1 VIRVTSGTGVSLVR
15 SLAISLSRSRS
26 LALSLSVSFPN
37 PRMTHGCYVRGMCA
51 HRRLRPACVRS
62 ILSLNAYTHMS
73 TLAPQINQLG
83 KYTDENPVIFSMM
96 YIFIVNYLHAH
107 SIPTWMRPYACLSNG
122 EQARSRL
129 ARQIKDNAVIDD
141 FTSVVNRHVAWAM
154 SNTLHLYTTTTA
166 STHRTTDTDTCC
178 TRTGL
183 TPTVVNRHAAWAM
196 SSSISRFIR
205 RRNFQRCYANL
216 NPKL

>member
-1 VIRVTSGTGVSLVR
+1 
-15 SLAISLSRSRS
+15 
-26 LALSLSVSFPN
+26 
-37 PRMTHGCYVRGMCA
+37 
-51 HRRLRPACVRS
+51 
-62 ILSLNAYTHMS
+62 
-73 TLAPQINQLG
+73 
-83 KYTDENPVIFSMM
+83 
-96 YIFIVNYLHAH
+96 
-107 SIPTWMRPYACLSNG
+107 LSNG

-205 RRNFQRCYANL
+205 RRNFRRVVDAIVYQIRVDKGLIA
-216 NPKL
+216 PKNQKKTTQSLLI